1 MNRVNR
7 HVTSS
12 LKTLDAPWPT
22 WRQPP
27 SKHPSWASQSWQ
39 RRDTSPY
46 HQRRKD
52 YQVLQGQVWGMGA
65 KKTPISDFTLNTVL
79 KKSQKK
85 MFQVS
90 SWQHLWDWNL
100 HTLIQSANLTTVFS
114 SYSIVLADSWQVLPS
129 WTEWSQR
136 TNLNFSTF
144 PWQFWSKQFATSM
157 QMEAFAKPDL
167 NPSNL
172 SAFIFQPKFW
182 KSSIQHLCAKA
193 PLHPRTYR
201 DRLQPHWLC
210 LPDLGPRPAKNE
222 ECHPVSLVDGTQIW
236 VPYRLRCCTK
246 YIQNCIYPSISHDPW
261 MSFNSLP

>member
-1 MNRVNR
+1 
-7 HVTSS
+7 
-12 LKTLDAPWPT
+12 
-22 WRQPP
+22 
-27 SKHPSWASQSWQ
+27 
-39 RRDTSPY
+39 
-46 HQRRKD
+46 
-52 YQVLQGQVWGMGA
+52 
-65 KKTPISDFTLNTVL
+65 
-79 KKSQKK
+79 